1 MTEQPVK
8 LLELV
13 YVRADA
19 FNLLWMLYIAVA
31 AAVLGLLA
39 SGSRLAA
46 SLQFKG
52 LLTLAFLAFAASHFW
67 ALWINATQREAMLT
81 LFTATDYWQAALTA
95 RPPPIEV
102 YATCHAVFDLVVI
115 GCILGVPWQ
124 VETPVVAIVQAADD
138 GPGVRASASPHA
150 TQHSAPHSARR

>member
-39 SGSRLAA
+39 SGSRLGA
-46 SLQFKG
+46 SLQFKA
-52 LLTLAFLAFAASHFW
+52 LLTLAFCAFAASHFW
-67 ALWINATQREAMLT
+67 ALMINASQREALLT
-81 LFTATDYWQAALTA
+81 LFNATDYWQAAITA
-95 RPPPIEV
+95 RPPPIEI
-102 YATCHAVFDLVVI
+102 YATCHTVFDLVVI
-115 GCILGVPWQ
+115 VCILGVPWH
-124 VETPVVAIVQAADD
+124 VEAPAVAVVPLADD
-138 GPGVRASASPHA
+138 GPSARAPASQHA
-150 TQHSAPHSARR
+150 TTHSARR